1 LIASRRTKRAP
12 YEPSLLFITS
22 GKRHFE
28 RRGCARIVG
37 SWKERWA
44 AMTKS
49 NDNYFYAF
57 LHNRLPAEASDVSLF
72 MGK

>member
-1 LIASRRTKRAP
+1 
-12 YEPSLLFITS
+12 
-22 GKRHFE
+22 
-28 RRGCARIVG
+28 
-37 SWKERWA
+37 
-44 AMTKS
+44 MTKS